1 MENYTLE
8 DLFDDILTALNEE
21 YDKADEDTKCDG
33 NCEECDYEGEEEE
46 YDFLEP
52 IEGVHYGFEDVLS
65 FVKRDK
71 YRAFT
76 CHSFKD
82 GEYIYLDDVTYDT
95 PTLVKV
101 GEHDMH
107 SVYVPTAE
115 DMFDYVW
122 ELVAEG

>member
-33 NCEECDYEGEEEE
+33 NCEACDYEGEE
-46 YDFLEP
+46 YDTLEP
-52 IEGVHYGFEDVLS
+52 IEGVHYGFEDVLY

-71 YRAFT
+71 YRAFA

-82 GEYIYLDDVTYDT
+82 GEYIYLDDTTYDT

-101 GEHDMH
+101 GKHDMH

-122 ELVAEG
+122 ELVVEG